1 MENIDEMRG
10 KIKFYEFYIDY
21 IEKQLTDLE
30 NQLKDVESYQKEKLN
45 TVNNTKKEEVI
56 NALEYLKSKEV
67 KTKQDQISIYT
78 LEVVLKGLK

>member
-45 TVNNTKKEEVI
+45 TINNTKKEEVI